1 MADYGAWKEMTQAER
16 DAQTSAWKKRGIGD
30 ELHIEGIPGEGIADW
45 ARRAVKECR
54 EYGGAAKA
62 TFNGVTVRFG
72 TKWEPELVVRQWDRQ
87 RRERLAKDG
96 VLASSS
102 PDRPPLR
109 GRFPDTNPLLSADE
123 VRENLPRLNV
133 LAEAARVVSGD
144 RQHSY
149 GHPRE
154 NHGCTAVMWTAYLTR
169 KYGADQHALD
179 ARDVCMLNALQKIS
193 RDANRPKRDNL
204 IDVAGYMRNAEMI
217 DEADE

>member
-1 MADYGAWKEMTQAER
+1 MADYRTFV
-16 DAQTSAWKKRGIGD
+16 D
-30 ELHIEGIPGEGIADW
+30 GIPVAQ
-45 ARRAVKECR
+45 V
-54 EYGGAAKA
+54 
-62 TFNGVTVRFG
+62 
-72 TKWEPELVVRQWDRQ
+72 Q
-87 RRERLAKDG
+87 
-96 VLASSS
+96 
-102 PDRPPLR
+102 
-109 GRFPDTNPLLSADE
+109 
-123 VRENLPRLNV
+123 PRLNV

-154 NHGCTAVMWTAYLTR
+154 NHGCTAAMWTAYLTR